1 MSLSKVKDTFFIVL
15 DCEGLFSM
23 KRTIQEEMKMCLF
36 LSSIS
41 DVVILN
47 QDLTFNRNLTQLF
60 EKFVEGLDRL
70 KGKQLF
76 KGCLEIVIRDVS

>member
-1 MSLSKVKDTFFIVL
+1 ML

-23 KRTIQEEMKMCLF
+23 KRTIQEEMKMCL
-36 LSSIS
+36 LLAAIS

-47 QDLTFNRNLTQLF
+47 QDLTFNRNLTYLF

-70 KGKQLF
+70 KG
-76 KGCLEIVIRDVS
+76 

>member
-1 MSLSKVKDTFFIVL
+1 MSLSKVKDSFFIVL

-23 KRTIQEEMKMCLF
+23 KRTIQEEMKMCL
-36 LSSIS
+36 LLAAIS

-47 QDLTFNRNLTQLF
+47 QDLTFNRNLTYLF

-70 KGKQLF
+70 KG
-76 KGCLEIVIRDVS
+76 